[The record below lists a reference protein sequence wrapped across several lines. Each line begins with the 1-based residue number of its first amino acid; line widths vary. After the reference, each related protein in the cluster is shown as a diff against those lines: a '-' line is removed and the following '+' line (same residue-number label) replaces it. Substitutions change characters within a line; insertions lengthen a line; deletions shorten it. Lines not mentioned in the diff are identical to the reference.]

1 MRQNRTVARLAVLAL
16 TGLGLGAGLAAA
28 GLGAGAAA
36 GATGAPAQPGVIV
49 IPVLGVAA
57 PYPSTLAVSG
67 LPNGIVDVN
76 VTLAGLTHS
85 YPADLEI
92 MVVGPGGQH
101 VVLLNDAGAGD
112 DVNDLTLTFDDE
124 AAGKAPQ
131 SQLATG
137 SYQASDYAPADLMT
151 APAPSTADA
160 AASLAAFDGTNP
172 NGTWTLYVEDQDD
185 SDSGVIARG
194 WSLALTTADP
204 PAAPVI
210 TAPVSGSRDQDGAF
224 TMAGS
229 APAATTVKVYD
240 GATLAATTTAS
251 ASGTWSTAVSGVPN
265 GSHTFTAT
273 STDSLTN
280 TSAPSAAVVV
290 IVDSIKPRIMSTVPT
305 KGAKHAGVRANIRA
319 KASEALRTSTVTK
332 AHAFIVVAGTTTHLK
347 AKVTWKSGT
356 GTIVINPKAHLAHGT
371 KYKVTITT
379 RVLDL
384 AGNRLDQ
391 NRTKAGLQKK
401 TWKFT
406 TR

>member
-1 MRQNRTVARLAVLAL
+1 MRPNRTVAQLAAL
-16 TGLGLGAGLAAA
+16 SLVGLGMGAGLAVI
-28 GLGAGAAA
+28 GAGAAA

-49 IPVLGVAA
+49 IPPLGVAT

-67 LPNGIVDVN
+67 LPNGILDVN
-76 VTLAGLTHS
+76 VTLNGLSHS

-92 MVVGPGGQH
+92 MVVGPAGQH
-101 VVLLNDAGAGD
+101 VVLLNDAGAD
-112 DVNDLTLTFDDE
+112 EDVTDITVTFDDE

-131 SQLATG
+131 APLVTG
-137 SYQASDYAPADLMT
+137 SYQPSDYTPANTMT
-151 APAPSTADA
+151 TPAPSTATA
-160 AASLAAFDGTNP
+160 AASLATFDGTNP
-172 NGTWTLYVEDQDD
+172 NGNWTLYVEDQTDG
-185 SDSGVIARG
+185 DSGVIARG

-210 TAPVSGSRDQDGAF
+210 SAPVSGSRDQDGAF
-224 TMAGS
+224 TVAGS

-240 GATLAATTTAS
+240 GAALAATTTAS
-251 ASGTWSTAVSGVPN
+251 ASGTWTTALSGVPN

-273 STDSLTN
+273 STDALTN

-290 IVDSIKPRIMSTVPT
+290 IVDSIRPKITSTVPA
-305 KGAKHAGVRANIRA
+305 KGAKHAGVKANIKAR
-319 KASEALRTSTVTK
+319 ASEALRASTVTK
-332 AHAFIVVAGTTTHLK
+332 AHAFIVVAGTTKHLK

-356 GTIVINPKAHLAHGT
+356 STIVINPKAPLAHGT
-371 KYKVTITT
+371 KYKVTVTT
-379 RVLDL
+379 AVLDL